1 MNTLESPFFLRSI
14 ADPSSRELLAQRVA
28 QRMAYHSDSGSF
40 RSFGSWC
47 EWFERLTGHRDV
59 DTVLSFISA
68 VDARSLALD
77 VYSPHVILRSQSGGA
92 GVRSLARHL
101 NAASGPDQDYILDHI
116 RNYHGSVDTC
126 ESCGDWFALDDMETT
141 YSDGYVCEGCRDDHY
156 RWSEFHDQWIHEDN
170 ATTAIGR
177 RGREIVI
184 HEDTEG
190 FHYDEDRGC
199 LVSDE
204 YEPPEPPSII
214 RQYHSSKPYFAARPD
229 EWTARHD
236 RFLGVE
242 LEVECGSRDP
252 GEVADAIHQ
261 RVNGGEFGRSIFFEN
276 DGSLTNGFEMISQPM
291 SLPALREVF
300 GFLRSSELLSG
311 VRSHR
316 TTTCGLH
323 VHVGRSGLSN
333 VTIARAVTFVND
345 PQNDAFVTALA
356 RRYNTSYCK
365 VAEKDI
371 ELAHLPGDRYEAIN
385 LTGRAT
391 IEFRIFRG
399 SLKYEAVVAAVEFCH
414 AILEFCGR
422 PETSATALNA
432 RAFLAFCA
440 SQLEEE
446 TRTLRAYVDQRTA
459 GIFRHSEAA

>member
-1 MNTLESPFFLRSI
+1 MNTLQTPFFLRSI
-14 ADPSSRELLAQRVA
+14 KTEQSREALARRIAARIEFHANSCHPRQFDA
-28 QRMAYHSDSGSF
+28 
-40 RSFGSWC
+40 WC
-47 EWFERLTGHRDV
+47 AWLHHLNQDRDV
-59 DTVLSFISA
+59 PEVGLLLNSVGDLAREVGIFSPSVIAQGLRIRDILEVLN
-68 VDARSLALD
+68 DARDCDSEFLLEA
-77 VYSPHVILRSQSGGA
+77 
-92 GVRSLARHL
+92 ARE
-101 NAASGPDQDYILDHI
+101 QT
-116 RNYHGSVDTC
+116 SVDCCGDCGLWFAMDDMEPEHGGELIC
-126 ESCGDWFALDDMETT
+126 ESCRNE
-141 YSDGYVCEGCRDDHY
+141 HY
-156 RWSEFHDQWIHEDN
+156 RWSEFHDCWVHEDR
-170 ATTAIGR
+170 AVSAISR

-184 HEDTEG
+184 HEDTDG
-190 FHYDEDRGC
+190 FHYDEEREC

-214 RQYHSSKPYFAARPD
+214 RQYHSSKPHFCARPD
-229 EWTARHD
+229 EWTARFN

-252 GEVADAIHQ
+252 GEVADAIHE
-261 RVNGGEFGRSIFFEN
+261 RVNGGEFGRSLFFEH

-291 SLPALREVF
+291 SLPALREAF

-345 PQNDAFVTALA
+345 PQNDAFITALA

-365 VAEKDI
+365 VEEKDI
-371 ELAHLPGDRYEAIN
+371 EVAHLAGDRYEAIN

-399 SLKYEAVVAAVEFCH
+399 SLKFEAVIAAIEFCH
-414 AILEFCGR
+414 ALLEFCAR
-422 PETSATALNA
+422 PETISTALNA
-432 RAFLAFCA
+432 RAFLTFCVNR
-440 SQLEEE
+440 LEPE
-446 TRTLRAYVDQRTA
+446 TRILRAYVDQRTA
-459 GIFRHSEAA
+459 GVFTHSEAA